1 MLFRSVAPALNIA
14 GRFRES
20 GAHFHPK
27 FAKDTYISMSKIQKI
42 KGFSDLFSP
51 ESTVHTLMENLA
63 RQVFGTYGCQEVR
76 VPILEKTELFARSIG
91 EETDVVQKEMYTFA
105 DRKGRSLTM
114 RPEATAGVL
123 RAFIESGQSGAEG
136 TTKLFACGP
145 MFRYERPQKG
155 RLRQFHQLD
164 VEVLGTD
171 APQADAEVVLMLWTF
186 LTKLGLKNLSLELN
200 SLGCPE
206 CRPVFHQRLR
216 DFLSTIDHAQ
226 LCEDCRRRAETNPLR
241 VLDCKVPAC
250 KALVENAP
258 SISGSL
264 CPGCD
269 EHFAQVRDI
278 LDSAKLPYRLN
289 DRLVRGLDYY
299 QRTTF
304 EVVSGEIGAQTAV
317 AGGGR
322 YDGLIKQ
329 LGGPDLPG
337 IGFACG
343 MERLT
348 LLYGEAHIPAPDF
361 YLAVLDSR
369 ALNTA
374 LLLAQRMREQ
384 GFAGEVSFEARS
396 IKAQMRQ
403 ANKLGVKTCLILGQ
417 DEMEKGQIVVKDM
430 ATGVQKNIGQDDLEQ
445 ALGFRKP

>member
-1 MLFRSVAPALNIA
+1 
-14 GRFRES
+14 
-20 GAHFHPK
+20 
-27 FAKDTYISMSKIQKI
+27 MSKIQKI

-51 ESTVHTLMENLA
+51 ESAVHTLMENLA
-63 RQVFGTYGCQEVR
+63 RDVFGAYGCREIR

-123 RAFIESGQSGAEG
+123 RAFIESGLATQEG
-136 TTKLFACGP
+136 VTKLFACGP

-164 VEVLGTD
+164 VEVLGTV
-171 APQADAEVVLMLWTF
+171 APQADAEVILMLWTY
-186 LTKLGLKNLSLELN
+186 LTKLGLGNLSLELN
-200 SLGCPE
+200 SLGCPA

-216 DFLSTIDHAQ
+216 DFLAGVDQSR
-226 LCEDCRRRAETNPLR
+226 LCEDCTRRTETNPLR
-241 VLDCKVPAC
+241 VLDCKVPTC

-258 SISGSL
+258 RITDSL
-264 CPGCD
+264 CPDCA
-269 EHFAQVRDI
+269 EHFAQVRAI
-278 LDSAKLPYRLN
+278 LDSADLPYSLN

-343 MERLT
+343 MERLA
-348 LLYGEAHIPAPDF
+348 LLHGEPHLPAPDF
-361 YLAVLDSR
+361 YLAVLDPT

-374 LLLAQRMREQ
+374 LLLAQRLRERN
-384 GFAGEVSFEARS
+384 FSGEVAFEAKS
-396 IKAQMRQ
+396 VKSQLRQ
-403 ANKLGVKTCLILGQ
+403 ANRLGVKTCLLLGR
-417 DEMEKGQIVVKDM
+417 DEMDKGQIVVKDM
-430 ATGVQKNIGQDDLEQ
+430 ATGTQKTIGQDDLDQ
-445 ALGFRKP
+445 ALGFKQV

>member
-1 MLFRSVAPALNIA
+1 
-14 GRFRES
+14 
-20 GAHFHPK
+20 
-27 FAKDTYISMSKIQKI
+27 MSKIQKI

-63 RQVFGTYGCQEVR
+63 RDVFGSYGCREIR

-123 RAFIESGQSGAEG
+123 RAFIESGLHSQEG
-136 TTKLFACGP
+136 VTKLFACGP

-155 RLRQFHQLD
+155 RMRQFHQLD

-186 LTKLGLKNLSLELN
+186 LSKLGLSNLSLELN

-216 DFLSTIDHAQ
+216 DFLGTIDHSG
-226 LCEDCRRRAETNPLR
+226 LCEDCTRRATTNPLR

-250 KALVENAP
+250 KTLVANAP
-258 SISGSL
+258 SITGSL
-264 CPGCD
+264 CSPCAD
-269 EHFAQVRDI
+269 HFAQVREI
-278 LDSAKLPYRLN
+278 LDNAQLPYRLN

-343 MERLT
+343 MERLA
-348 LLYGEAHIPAPDF
+348 LLYGQPQTPAPDF
-361 YLAVLDSR
+361 YLAVLDTS

-374 LLLAQRMREQ
+374 LLLAQRLRER

-417 DEMEKGQIVVKDM
+417 DEMAKSQIVVKDM
-430 ATGVQKNIGQDDLEQ
+430 ATGVQKNIGQEDLEQ

>member
-1 MLFRSVAPALNIA
+1 
-14 GRFRES
+14 
-20 GAHFHPK
+20 
-27 FAKDTYISMSKIQKI
+27 MSKIQKI

-51 ESTVHTLMENLA
+51 ESSTHTHMENLA

-123 RAFIESGQSGAEG
+123 RAFIESGLSAQEG

-171 APQADAEVVLMLWTF
+171 APQADAEVILMLWTY
-186 LTKLGLKNLSLELN
+186 LAKLGLNNLSMELN

-206 CRPVFHQRLR
+206 CRPIFHQRLR
-216 DFLSTIDHAQ
+216 EFLATVDHDQ
-226 LCEDCRRRAETNPLR
+226 LCDDCTRRASTNPLR

-250 KALVENAP
+250 KTLVTGAP
-258 SISGSL
+258 SITESL
-264 CPGCD
+264 CPGCA
-269 EHFAQVRDI
+269 EHFDQVREI
-278 LDSAKLPYRLN
+278 LDCAGLPYCLN

-343 MERLT
+343 MERLA
-348 LLYGEAHIPAPDF
+348 LLYGNGQSVPPDF
-361 YLAVLDSR
+361 FLAVLDSR

-374 LLLAQRMREQ
+374 LLLGQRLRDR
-384 GFAGEVSFEARS
+384 GFAGEVSFEAKS
-396 IKAQMRQ
+396 IKSQMRQ
-403 ANKLGVKTCLILGQ
+403 ANKLGVKTCLVLGQ
-417 DEMEKGQIVVKDM
+417 DEMAKGQIMVKDM
-430 ATGVQKNIGQDDLEQ
+430 ATGVQKTIGQDDLEQ

>member
-1 MLFRSVAPALNIA
+1 
-14 GRFRES
+14 
-20 GAHFHPK
+20 
-27 FAKDTYISMSKIQKI
+27 MSKIQKI

-63 RQVFGTYGCQEVR
+63 RQVFGSYGCQEVR

-91 EETDVVQKEMYTFA
+91 EETDVVQKEMYTFS

-123 RAFIESGQSGAEG
+123 RAFIESGQCGAEG

-186 LTKLGLKNLSLELN
+186 LTKLGLKNLGLELN

-216 DFLSTIDHAQ
+216 DFLATIDHTQ
-226 LCEDCRRRAETNPLR
+226 LCEDCKRRAQTNPLR

-250 KALVENAP
+250 KSLVENAP
-258 SISGSL
+258 SIAESL

-343 MERLT
+343 MERLA
-348 LLYGEAHIPAPDF
+348 LLYGEAHIPSPDF

-374 LLLAQRMREQ
+374 LLLAQRMRER